1 MKFLCLSQ
9 SSLHAFKDSIHYAKV
24 LTFKINALKYYDL
37 INSHVVFCVLHTS
50 SVSEPDSRK
59 WSYRITCIGKLL
71 WNAISLSEES

>member
-59 WSYRITCIGKLL
+59 
-71 WNAISLSEES
+71 